1 MPDDLIAIFPEGAEE
16 LGIARSLTKAERDA
30 IDEEDFAGPHHS
42 FPINSQ
48 EHLDAAAKLIGH
60 ADDPAA
66 VKRKAISIAKRKGLK
81 LPESWQEDEDKG
93 KKERADLSINPSLSM
108 YFPIV
113 RTDADQWVVEGQATS
128 EAIDS
133 YGTIFEYESSK
144 KAFQE
149 WIKRGNIREQHD
161 PRKAVGKALAVE
173 FDDANKAIFVRA
185 RISKGARDTW
195 EKILDGTLSGFSI
208 GVPAD
213 AKVKYVERGSN
224 KKIPM
229 YYDHRLAELS
239 VVDAPGSPNC
249 DMRPMVRADG
259 VITDIVDDVVEEET
273 TPEAQPEPTTPEPTT
288 PEQPTQ
294 QIERAGSRVS
304 SDTKSKMH
312 SSIAHTLHAAA
323 SQMQNCGCDDCCAA
337 MKHIDPDEDGDVDLG
352 GYDDP
357 DHDWQELYNQSSSN
371 DEEMERKISG
381 MIERA
386 LQPVYTR
393 LQGIAGTLARSNAS
407 SHTST
412 TPSFETIVTGAI
424 TRAMEAANTAYASS
438 LDEVRV
444 SLETVRGQVERIADT
459 PVPGAPIMNAG
470 AMPRPTVDKRLA
482 TDPYEMPRT
491 SGSAV
496 ADAVA
501 AMYNAG
507 QLDSVDKQVD
517 AVAAA
522 LAAQRRR

>member
-1 MPDDLIAIFPEGAEE
+1 MPDDLIHIYPEGAEE
-16 LGIARSLTKAERDA
+16 LGIARSLSKSERDA

-42 FPINSQ
+42 FPIDSQ

-60 ADDPAA
+60 ADDPDA
-66 VKRKAISIAKRKGLK
+66 VKKRAIAIAKRKGFK
-81 LPESWQEDEDKG
+81 LPESWQEDEDT
-93 KKERADLSINPSLSM
+93 KERADASIDPSLSM

-144 KAFQE
+144 KAFQD

-259 VITDIVDDVVEEET
+259 EVTDIVDDVVEEET
-273 TPEAQPEPTTPEPTT
+273 TPEAQPEPTTPE
-288 PEQPTQ
+288 QPAL
-294 QIERAGSRVS
+294 ERAGARVS
-304 SDTKSKMH
+304 GDTQSKMH
-312 SSIAHTLHAAA
+312 ASIGHTLHAAM
-323 SQMQNCGCDDCCAA
+323 SQMQNCGCEDCEAA
-337 MKHIDPDEDGDVDLG
+337 MKMIDPDGDGDVDLG

-357 DHDWQELYNQSSSN
+357 DHDWQELYSQSSSN
-371 DEEMERKISG
+371 DEDMERKIVA

-386 LQPVYTR
+386 LQPVYMR
-393 LQGIAGTLARSNAS
+393 LQGIAGLLARSNAS
-407 SHTST
+407 THTHT
-412 TPSFETIVTGAI
+412 PTPSTPIETIVTGAI

-438 LDEVRV
+438 LDEVRA
-444 SLETVRGQVERIADT
+444 SLETVKGQVERIADT

>member
-1 MPDDLIAIFPEGAEE
+1 MPDDLIHIYPEGAEE

-30 IDEEDFAGPHHS
+30 IDEDDFAGPHHS
-42 FPINSQ
+42 FPIDSQ

-60 ADDPAA
+60 ADDPEA
-66 VKRKAISIAKRKGLK
+66 VKKRAIAIAKRKGFK
-81 LPESWQEDEDKG
+81 LPESWQEDEGKDD
-93 KKERADLSINPSLSM
+93 KKERATPATPDNLSM

-113 RTDADQWVVEGQATS
+113 RTDADEWVVEGQATS

-213 AKVKYVERGSN
+213 AKVKYVERGNN
-224 KKIPM
+224 KRIPM

-249 DMRPMVRADG
+249 DMRPVVRADG
-259 VITDIVDDVVEEET
+259 VITDIVDDVVEEELA
-273 TPEAQPEPTTPEPTT
+273 TPEAQPEPTPEPA
-288 PEQPTQ
+288 Q
-294 QIERAGSRVS
+294 QIERAGARVS
-304 SDTKSKMH
+304 TDTKSKMH
-312 SSIAHTLHAAA
+312 SSIAHTLHAAM
-323 SQMQNCGCDDCCAA
+323 SQMENCGCEDCQAA
-337 MKHIDPDEDGDVDLG
+337 MKMIDPDGDGDVDLG

-357 DHDWQELYNQSSSN
+357 DHDWQELYNQSSSS
-371 DEEMERKISG
+371 DEEMERKIVA

-386 LQPVYTR
+386 LQPVYAR
-393 LQGIAGTLARSNAS
+393 FQGIAGMLARSNAS
-407 SHTST
+407 SHT
-412 TPSFETIVTGAI
+412 TPSTPIETIVTGAI
-424 TRAMEAANTAYASS
+424 TRAVEAANTAYASS
-438 LDEVRV
+438 LTEVRADLSAV
-444 SLETVRGQVERIADT
+444 KEQVDAIANT
-459 PVPGAPIMNAG
+459 PLPGAPIMNAG
-470 AMPRPTVDKRLA
+470 AMPRPTVEKRLA
-482 TDPYEMPRT
+482 TDPYAFPRT

-507 QLDSVDKQVD
+507 QLDSMDKQVD

-522 LAAQRRR
+522 LAAQRRG

>member
-1 MPDDLIAIFPEGAEE
+1 MPDDLIHIYPEGAEA

-30 IDEEDFAGPHHS
+30 IDEDDFAGPHHS

-93 KKERADLSINPSLSM
+93 KKERADVSIDPKLSM

-259 VITDIVDDVVEEET
+259 EFTDIVDDVVEVEEET
-273 TPEAQPEPTTPEPTT
+273 TPEALPETTT
-288 PEQPTQ
+288 PEQPQ
-294 QIERAGSRVS
+294 AQIERAGSRVS

-312 SSIAHTLHAAA
+312 ASIAHTLHAAV
-323 SQMQNCGCDDCCAA
+323 SQMQNCGCDDCQAA
-337 MKHIDPDEDGDVDLG
+337 MMHIDPDCDGDVDLG

-371 DEEMERKISG
+371 DDDMERKISG

-386 LQPVYTR
+386 LQPVYAR
-393 LQGIAGTLARSNAS
+393 FQGIAGLLARSNAS
-407 SHTST
+407 SHTP
-412 TPSFETIVTGAI
+412 TPTPIETIVSGAI
-424 TRAMEAANTAYASS
+424 TRAVEAANTAYASS
-438 LDEVRV
+438 LDEVRA

-459 PVPGAPIMNAG
+459 PMPGAPIMNAG

-482 TDPYEMPRT
+482 TDPYEFPRT

-501 AMYNAG
+501 ALYNAG